1 MDRRT
6 KAAVAIGV
14 VVVASVGGF
23 VAGSRIKSPAE
34 LAARTAPPTPSLIL
48 VPVEE
53 RVLSTSVVARGTGR
67 FGSPQ
72 KLSVAASAL
81 KPGHGLVS
89 ELPLA
94 GAQLGEG
101 DVAATG
107 SGRPLFVLVGA
118 RPMSR
123 DLGPGLSGDDVAQ
136 LEASL
141 TRLGFDVGSV
151 DGVYD
156 DRTEAAVQ
164 AWYLAKGYSPFT
176 ATDDQLA
183 AIRARE
189 TDLATAAF
197 DLATATDA
205 VTTAESALTAA
216 RAASDTAVRHSES
229 NTQGVQRTA
238 AEADAV
244 NNLAAEEVAA
254 KQAALDALRTG
265 RSGLPPTPAQL
276 RSAEADLAAA
286 HTNQTAV
293 RNAGDRAVAA
303 AQTDLDHA
311 PARVDAARS
320 SALSA
325 DQMAAADVASKQA
338 ALDQLSADPSATD
351 AQRAVARSDLAA
363 AQASAAEVH
372 AAGLRTIADAE
383 AVLGDAPA
391 NLEAARLQAAAAND
405 AASADL
411 AAKELALQNLVSP
424 SPPPTS
430 SEIAAAAHD
439 LAVAIANSETVRLAG
454 ERLIAES
461 NASVNDA
468 AADVTVTAASVRAA
482 DKNLTNVQ
490 SALVS
495 RADLET
501 FAKREADVAHRR
513 AGVQVPAD
521 EVVFVASDPVRVS
534 ELLLVLGDAVAGPVM
549 TVTDAS
555 VHVDAGVAL
564 ADAGLVQPGM
574 NVTIDE
580 PDLGIATHGIV
591 ASVASAPGTN
601 GVDGFHVYVAIDV
614 ADPPANLVGASVR
627 LTIPIE
633 SSGNG
638 VLAVPVSALTLA
650 ADGSSRIQR
659 SVAAATEF
667 ITVIPG
673 LSADGYVEITAPDAS
688 LHAGDMVVI
697 GVDQPT
703 PATPATD
710 SVPPVATDPPRGG
723 SGG

>member
-23 VAGSRIKSPAE
+23 VAGSRIKSPAV

-48 VPVEE
+48 VPVEK
-53 RVLSTSVVARGTGR
+53 RVLSTSVVSRGTGR

-89 ELPLA
+89 ELPIP

-156 DRTEAAVQ
+156 DRTEAGVQ

-205 VTTAESALTAA
+205 VTTAESALIAA
-216 RAASDTAVRHSES
+216 RAASDTAVRHAEG
-229 NTQGVQRTA
+229 NTQGVKRTA
-238 AEADAV
+238 AEADTA

-254 KQAALDALRTG
+254 KQAALDALRAG
-265 RSGLPPTPAQL
+265 RSGTPPTSAQL

-286 HTNQTAV
+286 RTNRTAV
-293 RNAGDRAVAA
+293 RNTGERAVTA
-303 AQTDLDHA
+303 AQTDLDQA

-325 DQMAAADVASKQA
+325 DQVAAADVVSKQA
-338 ALDQLSADPSATD
+338 ALDQLNADPSATD
-351 AQRAVARSDLAA
+351 AQRGVARSDLAA

-430 SEIAAAAHD
+430 SEIAAAEHD

-454 ERLIAES
+454 ERSIAEA

-482 DKNLTNVQ
+482 DKILTNVQ

-667 ITVIPG
+667 VTVIPG

-688 LHAGDMVVI
+688 VHAGDMVVI

-703 PATPATD
+703 TATPATD